1 VRPSTVRSLKAHSAY
16 TFVKCATVTTA
27 QFDGAVR
34 KMAPIL
40 ANPKTI
46 PAALLVLAMLSSAA
60 RASDVD
66 TQFIFG
72 FTQGADVGEL
82 GEKEI
87 ESQTIG
93 RFGKADGSYAAVT
106 GQLRAEY
113 TPLAN
118 LRLEAGVLVDWH
130 GVWGVSGLDDRSVFQ
145 FGGFV
150 AEARYRLLNRRSAP
164 VGLTLGIEP
173 HWARFDDISGELA
186 SNFGGDLSLAIDKEL
201 IENRLFAAVNVLY
214 DPEWSYL
221 FASGTAQQQSTLT
234 VSAAVTAQVE
244 EGIFFGLETH
254 YVRAYD
260 GIGLNAFAGDAW
272 FVGPTTY
279 LRLSKNFAA
288 SAAWSIQAS
297 GGAVDLPGATNL
309 RDFERNQIRLR
320 FEYTF

>member
-1 VRPSTVRSLKAHSAY
+1 MRTIGYFAPLL
-16 TFVKCATVTTA
+16 TA
-27 QFDGAVR
+27 IF
-34 KMAPIL
+34 
-40 ANPKTI
+40 
-46 PAALLVLAMLSSAA
+46 LVPYSV

-87 ESQTIG
+87 ESQTQG

-106 GQLRAEY
+106 SSLRAEY
-113 TPLAN
+113 TPFPNA
-118 LRLEAGVLVDWH
+118 RFEAGAFVDWH
-130 GVWGVSGLDDRSVFQ
+130 SVSAVSGLDDRRVFQ
-145 FGGFV
+145 FGGLV

-164 VGLTLGIEP
+164 VGLTFGLEP
-173 HWARFDDISGELA
+173 HWARIDDLSGATA
-186 SNFGGDLSLAIDKEL
+186 SNFGGDLSVAIDKEL
-201 IENRLFAAVNVLY
+201 VEGCLFAAVNVIY
-214 DPEWSYL
+214 DPEWTYL
-221 FASGTAQQQSTLT
+221 FDSGTAQQQSTIA
-234 VSAAVTAQVE
+234 VSAALTAQVR

-260 GIGLNAFAGDAW
+260 GIGLNSFAGDAW

-288 SAAWSIQAS
+288 SAAWSIQAA
-297 GGAVDLPGATNL
+297 GGAANVPGALNL
-309 RDFERNQIRLR
+309 RDFERNQVRLR